1 MQKKVAI
8 TGGIGSGKS
17 TVSEIIKKSGYP
29 VFSCD
34 EIYGELLSDTAYIE
48 TLRTRFPSAVRNGK
62 IDKKQLGKIVFSDE
76 KARAELDSIAHPMI
90 MRNLF
95 SKMKNSGKDLMF
107 AEVPLLFEGNFEKD
121 FDGIIFVKRNRAERI
136 AAVCRRDNVSENE
149 VLSRI
154 NAQFPYD
161 TIEGETYLRS
171 LNAYTV
177 NNSDSLKELEKQVA
191 RILSDLEKR
200 EM

>member
-62 IDKKQLGKIVFSDE
+62 IDKKQL
-76 KARAELDSIAHPMI
+76 
-90 MRNLF
+90 
-95 SKMKNSGKDLMF
+95 
-107 AEVPLLFEGNFEKD
+107 
-121 FDGIIFVKRNRAERI
+121 
-136 AAVCRRDNVSENE
+136 
-149 VLSRI
+149 
-154 NAQFPYD
+154 
-161 TIEGETYLRS
+161 
-171 LNAYTV
+171 
-177 NNSDSLKELEKQVA
+177 
-191 RILSDLEKR
+191 
-200 EM
+200 